1 MPNTQPNTLK
11 TIVIGTSLSESS
23 DDIVRTG
30 AAIAKATGATPYLV
44 HVHSSPV
51 SSAELF
57 GAVDATWLEDLSEA
71 LTGQL
76 EKQAQRTGLGALAGF
91 DPDRLHLAMG
101 TTTFNGIVDLARKV
115 NADLIVIG
123 GSESSALHRVLVG
136 STADGVIRQSPCPVL
151 VVHSASAFPPARV
164 EIPVDLSPISANA
177 LRQGMEFLA
186 RLGVEAETEAL
197 FVLNPME
204 VAGSLQFTPSQVERF
219 ALDELHRF
227 QKLNGAGT
235 LLSQVRTGY
244 PAEAI
249 PAVLD
254 ERKADLVILGTH
266 GRRGFERLM
275 VGSVALGVMHR
286 AACNLLI
293 VPPGARMRQD
303 MRTESREERVGA
315 DWKYVSD
322 EMPVATRHA

>member
-1 MPNTQPNTLK
+1 MSNTLK
-11 TIVIGTSLSESS
+11 NIVIGTSLSASS
-23 DDIVRTG
+23 DAIVRTG
-30 AAIAKATGATPYLV
+30 VAIAKATGATPWLA
-44 HVHSSPV
+44 HVHSSPI

-57 GAVDATWLEDLSEA
+57 GAVDSRWLEDLSTA
-71 LTGQL
+71 LKDQL
-76 EKQAQRTGLGALAGF
+76 EQQARRTGLDALTSF

-101 TTTFNGIVDLARKV
+101 TTTFGGIVELARKV
-115 NADLIVIG
+115 NADLIVVG

-136 STADGVIRQSPCPVL
+136 STADGVIRQSFCPVL
-151 VVHSASAFPPARV
+151 VVHSASSFPPARV

-186 RLGVEAETEAL
+186 RLGVQAETEAL

-219 ALDELHRF
+219 ALDELHGF

-235 LLSQVRTGY
+235 VLSQVRTGY

-249 PAVLD
+249 PAVLE

-293 VPPGARMRQD
+293 VPPGARMRQE
-303 MRTESREERVGA
+303 MAERREERMGA
-315 DWKYVSD
+315 DWQYVSD
-322 EMPVATRHA
+322 EMPVATSHA

>member
-1 MPNTQPNTLK
+1 MSNTLK
-11 TIVIGTSLSESS
+11 NIVIGTSLSESS

-30 AAIAKATGATPYLV
+30 VAIAKATGATPCLV

-57 GAVDATWLEDLSEA
+57 GAVDATWLEDLSDA
-71 LTGQL
+71 LRERLTQ
-76 EKQAQRTGLGALAGF
+76 QAQRTGLSALPGF
-91 DPDRLHLAMG
+91 EPDRIHLTMG
-101 TTTFNGIVDLARKV
+101 TTTFGGIVELGRKV

-123 GSESSALHRVLVG
+123 GSESGALRRALVG
-136 STADGVIRQSPCPVL
+136 STADGVVRQSLCPVL
-151 VVHSASAFPPARV
+151 VVHSAAAVPPARV

-177 LRQGMEFLA
+177 LRQGVEFLA

-197 FVLNPME
+197 FILNPME
-204 VAGSLQFTPSQVERF
+204 VAGSLQFTPSQLERF
-219 ALDELHRF
+219 AREELRRF
-227 QKLNGAGT
+227 QALNGAGA
-235 LLSQVRTGY
+235 LLTQVRTGY
-244 PAEAI
+244 PADAI
-249 PAVLD
+249 PAVLE
-254 ERKADLVILGTH
+254 ERKADLVVLGTH

-293 VPPGARMRQD
+293 VPPGARLRQE
-303 MRTESREERVGA
+303 MTERREERVGA

-322 EMPVATRHA
+322 EMPVATSHA